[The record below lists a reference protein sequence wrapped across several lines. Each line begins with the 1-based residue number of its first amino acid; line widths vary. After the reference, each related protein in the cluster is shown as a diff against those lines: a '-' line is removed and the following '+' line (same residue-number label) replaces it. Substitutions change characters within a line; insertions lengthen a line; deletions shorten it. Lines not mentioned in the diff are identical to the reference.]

1 VKARDIPNLLCVFR
15 ILLTLPVAWAILE
28 GRYPIAL
35 GLFLLAG
42 FTDLLDGFLAKRFSW
57 QSRLGGM
64 LDPIAD
70 KLLLATSFVTLWLAG
85 YVPGWLLAA
94 VVARDLVIVGGAG
107 LYRWLIGPFDA
118 EPSVL
123 SKLNSFLQL
132 LYVVLTLSLL
142 VFSLPGPGLI
152 AALGWIVF
160 ATTVIS
166 GAHYVIRWGGRARA
180 ARA

>member
-28 GRYPIAL
+28 GYYPMAL
-35 GLFLLAG
+35 GLFLVAG
-42 FTDLLDGFLAKRFSW
+42 FTDLLDGYLAKRFSW
-57 QSRLGGM
+57 QSQLGGL

-70 KLLLATSFVTLWLAG
+70 KLLLVASFVTLWLAG

-94 VVARDLVIVGGAG
+94 VAARDLVIVGGAG

-142 VFSLPGPGLI
+142 VFALPGPGPI
-152 AALGWIVF
+152 AVLGWIVF

>member
-15 ILLTLPVAWAILE
+15 ILLTWPVAWAILE

-94 VVARDLVIVGGAG
+94 VVARDLVIVVGAG
-107 LYRWLIGPFDA
+107 VYRWLIGPFDA
-118 EPSVL
+118 EPSVI

-142 VFSLPGPGLI
+142 VFALPGPGPI
-152 AALGWIVF
+152 AALGWAVF
-160 ATTVIS
+160 ATTVVS
-166 GAHYVIRWGGRARA
+166 GVHYVIRWGGRARA